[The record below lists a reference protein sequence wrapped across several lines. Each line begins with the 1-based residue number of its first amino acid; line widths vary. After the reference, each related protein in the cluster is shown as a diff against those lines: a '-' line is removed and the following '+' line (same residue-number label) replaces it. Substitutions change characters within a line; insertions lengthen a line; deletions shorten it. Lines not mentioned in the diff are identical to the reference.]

1 MNAFR
6 KVVALSA
13 LVAAGAPVSQAAD
26 PVSVEPSVIDM
37 GEMPA
42 GGSCTRRM
50 TLVNL
55 TSRVL
60 PLAWVES
67 DGDASLMMMSDF
79 LRPKARVPGCV
90 SLRAGAEPGDFVR
103 DVVFV
108 LGGVTNET
116 VRLRLKGRVVESD
129 PELAYSDAGF
139 GALHERSPLSSD
151 RSVVWR
157 CTPQTEECLQALRGT
172 NLISVLQS
180 MSGVRSRMW
189 KARSP
194 LGAFCSEG
202 IRFALRRLFVDG
214 AGSDAERDG
223 AFNRGVSIY
232 TPCGDK
238 EIDAAVDAYNRK
250 VSDRRHAET
259 MAKLKAEQDR
269 RSKALHEKWAAEK
282 RAKDEAWAKMLA
294 QENAFR
300 EEREYMGVGLTG
312 RQSSKAWQEY
322 IQGEGRAFAD
332 EVHFKTNVFLPFLL
346 KEFGVA
352 KEKNARI
359 RKTVTEFLERE
370 FADLLCHGREA
381 QLAVSNRATCAKV
394 CLTAGKYGR
403 AIGWAY
409 KEWTDHKCT
418 NPFVLAVAPYFNETR
433 CWRLKGV
440 KGPKAFVM
448 TYELSEGS
456 VPKGRAGLVP
466 RFVRDSGD
474 CDARRRHDA
483 EYPGEATNSIVN
495 LCKALEREGARPE
508 TWRCVMLLSLRVS
521 GNSFTPRRERAMAD
535 ALEQAKCAPFLVRL
549 FREEPVYHYFDRLKS
564 K

>member
-1 MNAFR
+1 MNALR

-42 GGSCTRRM
+42 GGSCTRRLA
-50 TLVNL
+50 LVNL

-67 DGDASLMMMSDF
+67 DGGASLMMMSDF

-90 SLRAGAEPGDFVR
+90 SLRAGAEPGDFIR

-139 GALHERSPLSSD
+139 GALHERSPLSND

-282 RAKDEAWAKMLA
+282 RAKDEAWAKMRA

-300 EEREYMGVGLTG
+300 EEQEYMGVGLTG

-322 IQGEGRAFAD
+322 VEGEGRAFAD

-352 KEKNARI
+352 EEKDAKV

-381 QLAVSNRATCAKV
+381 QLAVSNQAVCANV
-394 CLTAGKYGR
+394 NLTEGKYGR
-403 AIGWAY
+403 AVEWAY
-409 KEWTDHKCT
+409 KEWKNRKSA
-418 NPFVLAVAPYFNETR
+418 NPFVLAVAPYFPKAE
-433 CWRLKGV
+433 CWKLKGRTGRNALV
-440 KGPKAFVM
+440 SM
-448 TYELSEGS
+448 YELSEES
-456 VPKGRAGLVP
+456 VPKGRVGLVP
-466 RFVRDSGD
+466 RFVRDSGR
-474 CDARRRHDA
+474 CLSRLHHDA

-495 LCKALEREGARPE
+495 LCKALEQEGARPE

-521 GNSFTPRRERAMAD
+521 GNCFTPSRERAMAD
-535 ALEQAKCAPFLVRL
+535 ALERAKCAPFLVRM
-549 FREEPVYHYFDRLKS
+549 FREEPVYHYFDRVKP